1 MINQGSG
8 FGGFPGSTNDFESL
22 SRQYWG
28 AWGDM
33 LRNVATGV
41 SPPDPVQA
49 GTRAW
54 QDSIAWWT
62 QQASGRP
69 AHDDVLSRFNRQ
81 AGDWYAQ
88 MQQACASGTA
98 QGWLCQ
104 RENGGIRWGRVFE
117 ASAALGDF
125 SVDVVQM
132 KNIAGPHHS
141 HPLGEIDLIL
151 PITPDALFD
160 GHAAGWCVYG
170 PQSAHSPTVSNG
182 EAWVLYLLPQGQIQF
197 TRRAA

>member
-1 MINQGSG
+1 MAA
-8 FGGFPGSTNDFESL
+8 PSTAHSL
-22 SRQYWG
+22 ETFQQ
-28 AWGDM
+28 
-33 LRNVATGV
+33 LVATVAQRLHG
-41 SPPDPVQA
+41 
-49 GTRAW
+49 RALDADLQKW
-54 QDSIAWWT
+54 LNAHYGADS
-62 QQASGRP
+62 
-69 AHDDVLSRFNRQ
+69 
-81 AGDWYAQ
+81 DWYPQ
-88 MQQACASGTA
+88 MMEACASGVA

-117 ASAALGDF
+117 AGAELGGF

-132 KNIAGPHHS
+132 KDIAGPHHS

-151 PITPDALFD
+151 PITPGALFD

-170 PQSAHSPTVSNG
+170 PGSAHHPTVSQG

>member
-1 MINQGSG
+1 MAA
-8 FGGFPGSTNDFESL
+8 PTATYSL
-22 SRQYWG
+22 ETFQQ
-28 AWGDM
+28 
-33 LRNVATGV
+33 LVATVAQTLRG
-41 SPPDPVQA
+41 SALDDSLRTWLNTHYGA
-49 GTRAW
+49 G
-54 QDSIAWWT
+54 S
-62 QQASGRP
+62 
-69 AHDDVLSRFNRQ
+69 
-81 AGDWYAQ
+81 DWYAQ
-88 MQQACASGTA
+88 MHAACADGVA
-98 QGWLCQ
+98 QGWLCR

-132 KNIAGPHHS
+132 KDIAGPHHS

-151 PITPDALFD
+151 PITPGALFD

>member
-1 MINQGSG
+1 MAA
-8 FGGFPGSTNDFESL
+8 PTAAYSL
-22 SRQYWG
+22 EAFHQ
-28 AWGDM
+28 
-33 LRNVATGV
+33 LVATV
-41 SPPDPVQA
+41 AQAVQ
-49 GTRAW
+49 GRALDTALQTW
-54 QDSIAWWT
+54 LNAHYGADSAWYEEM
-62 QQASGRP
+62 R
-69 AHDDVLSRFNRQ
+69 
-81 AGDWYAQ
+81 
-88 MQQACASGTA
+88 QACASGVN

-117 ASAALGDF
+117 ASPALGDF

-132 KNIAGPHHS
+132 KDTAGPHHS

-151 PITPDALFD
+151 PITPEALFD

-170 PQSAHSPTVSNG
+170 PNSAHSPTVSHG